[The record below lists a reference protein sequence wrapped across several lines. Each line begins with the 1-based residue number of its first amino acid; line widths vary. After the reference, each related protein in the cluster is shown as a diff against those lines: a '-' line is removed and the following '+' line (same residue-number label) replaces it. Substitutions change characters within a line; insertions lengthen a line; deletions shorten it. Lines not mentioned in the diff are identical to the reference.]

1 MRTIAMMLTNA
12 AHSIIV
18 KLRLLAAHT
27 VKATAMTIIAAAS
40 HG

>member
-1 MRTIAMMLTNA
+1 MMLITA
-12 AHSIIV
+12 AHNIIV
-18 KLRLLAAHT
+18 KLRLLSAHT